1 MKKNPFWLTLLT
13 LTSAIICAGL
23 VVGTFA
29 VLQFSNG
36 LPNASKI
43 REIELKVP
51 LRVYSADGILISE
64 FGNERRIP
72 IDFTDT
78 PKELVDAVLASEDDN
93 FFNHYGIDAL
103 GLIRAALANFKSGR
117 SGQGA
122 STITMQVAR
131 NFYLSPEKTYTRK
144 IKEILLAIKLEQIL
158 TKEEIL
164 SLYLNK
170 IFLGHRS
177 YGFGAAAETYYG
189 KSLNELN
196 LAQISMLAGLPKA
209 PSSYNPIR
217 NPERATIRRNYVLG
231 RMLSL
236 NWISEETYDFAINE
250 PVTAKRHARDTG
262 LDAPHIAEMV
272 RSELISQLGKEAY
285 WQGLNVYT
293 TIQSNKQIAA
303 QKALRSG
310 LQTYDRRHGYRGPTA
325 NVDLSNIG
333 AESDTVEESYED
345 ILRQFPYSQ
354 NQVPAVV
361 VEIRVPAN
369 KRGGEALL
377 WTQSAEL
384 ITLPYSEASWA
395 RPYINANRKGDK
407 PKDMGSILSVGDIV
421 YIKPK
426 SIAKTDI
433 DPATEKSENEGEIE
447 TVEWELS
454 QIPQVSGSL
463 ISMNP
468 NTGGIISLVGGYD
481 FFLNKYNRATQSIRQ
496 PGSNIKPFIYSA
508 ALESGFTPS
517 SMISG
522 APIVLTDPAHGTR
535 WRPQN
540 YSGKFFGPTRIREA
554 LSKSMN
560 LVSIRLL
567 RSIGIP
573 FAREYTARFGIDMNR
588 FSSSLTMALGSG
600 GVKPIEMISAYA
612 VLANGGYRTKP
623 YFIEKITDRDG
634 EIVFQAPKPTFCDD
648 CVAEY
653 IPKPAHILLQEAEN
667 NNQQDPAFDSP
678 EAIDDE
684 EVAEAPP
691 AEQLAAEQEL
701 EETTYVAPRVMTH
714 ANNQLTVSMLKDVVQ
729 RGTARKALALKRND
743 LAGKTGTTNDYVDAW
758 FSGFNS
764 QVVTTVWVGFDQP
777 QTMGKGE
784 AGSLSALPIWVDY
797 MKVGLADVPEDETVL
812 PEYIEPGYI
821 DRYSGTRTTQDNPN
835 ALAELF
841 VKEALTPEF
850 ALIQKLYG
858 ASTNDNHL
866 TGASKEAGQ
875 YEEGLNLDQLDERD
889 RTGSDKADSELINE
903 DDLVDELL
911 ELKPEERI
919 IETEDDTD
927 GLF

>member
-1 MKKNPFWLTLLT
+1 MKKSPFWLTLIT
-13 LTSAIICAGL
+13 LSSTLICVGL

-72 IDFTDT
+72 IDFTDS
-78 PKELVDAVLASEDDN
+78 PKGLIDAVLASEDDN

-144 IKEILLAIKLEQIL
+144 IKEILLAIRLEQIL

-231 RMLSL
+231 RMRSL
-236 NWISEETYDFAINE
+236 NWITDESYDFAINE
-250 PVTAKRHARDTG
+250 PVTAERHARDTG

-310 LQTYDRRHGYRGPTA
+310 LQTYDKRHGYRGPTA
-325 NVDLSNIG
+325 SIDLSSID
-333 AESDTVEESYED
+333 AESDTVEEGYEE
-345 ILRQFPYSQ
+345 ILRQYPYSQ
-354 NQVPAVV
+354 NQIPAIAL
-361 VEIRVPAN
+361 EIRVPADKN
-369 KRGGEALL
+369 GGEALL
-377 WTQSAEL
+377 WTQSAGL
-384 ITLPYSEASWA
+384 ITLSYPRASWA

-407 PKDMGSILSVGDIV
+407 PKNIGSILSVGDII

-426 SIAKTDI
+426 LI
-433 DPATEKSENEGEIE
+433 DKAAIELVSEELASENDENIE
-447 TVEWELS
+447 PIEWELS
-454 QIPQVSGSL
+454 QLPQVSGSL

-468 NTGGIISLVGGYD
+468 STGGIISLVGGYD

-517 SMISG
+517 SMVSG
-522 APIVLTDPAHGTR
+522 APIVLTDPSHGTR

-573 FAREYTARFGIDMNR
+573 FARVYTARFGIDISR

-623 YFIEKITDRDG
+623 YFIERITDRDG
-634 EIVFQAPKPTFCDD
+634 ETIFQAERPIFCDE

-653 IPKPAHILLQEAEN
+653 LPKPDHILFQEAQGNTEEN
-667 NNQQDPAFDSP
+667 PALDSP
-678 EAIDDE
+678 EGIDDE
-684 EVAEAPP
+684 VLTEEHTV
-691 AEQLAAEQEL
+691 EQLAAEQEF
-701 EETTYVAPRVMTH
+701 EENTYVAPRVMTH

-729 RGTARKALALKRND
+729 RGTARKALALKRC
-743 LAGKTGTTNDYVDAW
+743 L
-758 FSGFNS
+758 
-764 QVVTTVWVGFDQP
+764 
-777 QTMGKGE
+777 
-784 AGSLSALPIWVDY
+784 
-797 MKVGLADVPEDETVL
+797 
-812 PEYIEPGYI
+812 
-821 DRYSGTRTTQDNPN
+821 
-835 ALAELF
+835 
-841 VKEALTPEF
+841 
-850 ALIQKLYG
+850 LYT
-858 ASTNDNHL
+858 SP
-866 TGASKEAGQ
+866 SP
-875 YEEGLNLDQLDERD
+875 RD
-889 RTGSDKADSELINE
+889 
-903 DDLVDELL
+903 
-911 ELKPEERI
+911 
-919 IETEDDTD
+919 
-927 GLF
+927 